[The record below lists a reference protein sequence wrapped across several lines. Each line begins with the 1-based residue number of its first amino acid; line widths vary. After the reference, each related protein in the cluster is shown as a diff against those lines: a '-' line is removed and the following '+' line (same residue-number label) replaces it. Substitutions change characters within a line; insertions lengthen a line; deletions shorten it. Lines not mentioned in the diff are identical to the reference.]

1 MNTPQSQTP
10 ATNTPS
16 ASTPDQPP
24 TYNSQQAQRWE
35 MCQKRRT
42 RRSAILDLASEV
54 RF

>member
-16 ASTPDQPP
+16 VSTPDQPP

-35 MCQKRRT
+35 MSPEAV
-42 RRSAILDLASEV
+42 SASIRYP
-54 RF
+54 RFMLPRLV